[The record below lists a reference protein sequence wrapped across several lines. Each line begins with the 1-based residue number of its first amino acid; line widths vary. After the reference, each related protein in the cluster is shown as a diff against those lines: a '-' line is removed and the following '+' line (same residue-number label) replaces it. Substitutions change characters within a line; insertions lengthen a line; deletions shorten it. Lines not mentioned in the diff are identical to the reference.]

1 MIRQNNVE
9 TVTVFD
15 ADASLFPLW
24 KEAFGDND
32 DFIYRAI
39 DIINGEARAFA
50 IEKDSVIISQLI
62 AFELNLHK
70 LKGLYIYAV
79 ATKKEYRNRGYM
91 KLLFSE
97 LSDYAK
103 ENSYDFLILIPK
115 DRRMAEIYRSMRFE
129 TEIPLFASPYP
140 RNAEDIAARGTL
152 ELFSFDGNF
161 DRLYERYSGGLGP
174 GSFRYAIETYENAEI
189 AFTKSGF
196 ALVNSENRHMILA
209 CSQSELS
216 KICVKPEYYALVK
229 KITDFADPEIYFPEP
244 LPR

>member
-79 ATKKEYRNRGYM
+79 ATKKE
-91 KLLFSE
+91 
-97 LSDYAK
+97 
-103 ENSYDFLILIPK
+103 
-115 DRRMAEIYRSMRFE
+115 
-129 TEIPLFASPYP
+129 
-140 RNAEDIAARGTL
+140 
-152 ELFSFDGNF
+152 
-161 DRLYERYSGGLGP
+161 
-174 GSFRYAIETYENAEI
+174 
-189 AFTKSGF
+189 
-196 ALVNSENRHMILA
+196 
-209 CSQSELS
+209 
-216 KICVKPEYYALVK
+216 
-229 KITDFADPEIYFPEP
+229 
-244 LPR
+244 